1 MVGPEEDRMSSGRDL
16 DLGRPDGP
24 AGAGLDV
31 IHGWKMAYFF
41 FAIILYSAVLKNIC
55 HYVVN
60 SFVLFHS
67 NFICII

>member
-1 MVGPEEDRMSSGRDL
+1 MVGPEEDRMSSGRDF

-41 FAIILYSAVLKNIC
+41 CNHIVFSCIKS
-55 HYVVN
+55 YV
-60 SFVLFHS
+60 
-67 NFICII
+67 IM

>member
-41 FAIILYSAVLKNIC
+41 LQSYCIQLYKKI
-55 HYVVN
+55 YV
-60 SFVLFHS
+60 
-67 NFICII
+67 IM

>member
-41 FAIILYSAVLKNIC
+41 CNHIVFSCIKKYMSLCSKLIC
-55 HYVVN
+55 
-60 SFVLFHS
+60 
-67 NFICII
+67 FIP